1 MTVRKPM
8 KSRKNERGAVLLTTL
23 LLMTVMAG
31 LAVAIMDDIRFS
43 VNRAVGV
50 QNAAQADWY
59 MRGGEAFAE
68 NWLNSLN
75 SPNSNVADNQAG
87 FAQIVLAQQPIVFPF
102 GEGQDVDSGDLGIV
116 VSDGRNCFNVNQL
129 ANSKTNKITRG
140 LLADLLTFLQFDTL
154 QAESFAASIQDWVD
168 GDIIPEQGGAE
179 DLTYTAKNPPYHAA
193 NTLMM
198 DITELRAIEGITE
211 DIYVRMQ
218 PFLCASADM
227 KANKINLNTLH
238 PEQWPL
244 LAILFDRDEGED
256 DEEVQVAKAV
266 IAQRPLAGYETVGA
280 VWALPVVADLE
291 LRGAGQDMTDVKT
304 DLVNLEIIVRRG
316 EQTRRQQASFS
327 LSGEAGARLLSRRG
341 AY

>member
-179 DLTYTAKNPPYHAA
+179 DLTYSNKSPPYHAA
-193 NTLMM
+193 NTLMV

-211 DIYVRMQ
+211 DFYLQMR
-218 PFLCASADM
+218 PFLCAVNDI
-227 KANKINLNTLH
+227 KPNKINLNTLH
-238 PEQWPL
+238 KEQWPL
-244 LAILFDRDEGED
+244 LAILFDREDGED
-256 DEEVQVAKAV
+256 EASAQAAQAV
-266 IAQRPLAGYETVGA
+266 IAQRPLAGYATVET
-280 VWALPVVADLE
+280 VWALPEVKALE
-291 LRGAGQDMTDVKT
+291 LKGVGKDMAAVKT
-304 DLVNLEIIVRRG
+304 DLVNLEIIVRLG
-316 EQTRRQQASFS
+316 GQTRRQQVSFS
-327 LSGEAGARLLSRRG
+327 LSGDTGAKLLSRRK
-341 AY
+341 AF